1 MDSLYDRETLVAELR
16 ERGVAYLAPSD
27 ARVENPPPSDEALIA
42 ALLAQ
47 PDARLRMGLV
57 PLFLRHPHLAE
68 EVAGLAGRLDSDL
81 RLELQTYYQAA
92 VYLQRHWRTRL
103 GFYLDTGTL
112 LPDLFSAEMGLPSP
126 DERYGK
132 VGLYAL
138 TDAWQARSRFPYDRL
153 AEINKVMNHFFGQ
166 LKIDE
171 RQQSHA

>member
-1 MDSLYDRETLVAELR
+1 MDSFYDRETLVAELR
-16 ERGVAYLAPSD
+16 ERGVAYRAPSD
-27 ARVENPPPSDEALIA
+27 ARAENPPPTDEALIA
-42 ALLAQ
+42 ALLEQ

-57 PLFLRHPHLAE
+57 PLFLRRPHLAE
-68 EVAGLAGRLDSDL
+68 AVARLAGILDPPL

-138 TDAWQARSRFPYDRL
+138 ADAWQARSRFPYDRL
-153 AEINKVMNHFFGQ
+153 TEINQTFEHFVGQ
-166 LKIDE
+166 LKIE
-171 RQQSHA
+171 R